1 MSQKAKNKV
10 SKVIF
15 QILAVLPFIIVS
27 AIRYDVGTDY
37 FVRYVPNYMEFVNNR
52 PVPSLEPLF
61 VIIIKLCIFVT
72 SNPTIL
78 FVITS
83 IIINALVFYTIFKY
97 SKKPV
102 LSVIIYFL
110 GSFYFASMNIVRQ
123 YLAMMVLLA
132 SYRILLSNKNKYLY
146 LLMIFISTL
155 FHTMSIVFV
164 ITLFLDKKPIKLKL
178 LFVMLIVFAIVGTS
192 LGDIVS
198 YIINNTGLQNNVNIY
213 KYVKYFVKDGQI
225 YLSTI
230 VSEIFIYIFIYES
243 YITLKNK
250 GETIEKEAIFFLN
263 MQSMVL
269 VTIVLSIYY
278 SLFFRITIL
287 FSMFQIISIPYFWS
301 KLSAKESKRLT
312 VQTKSTVLMLAIV
325 GLLFVRMVYSN
336 IFVGNEEVLPYKTVF
351 EVEDVTVDG
360 GEQ

>member
-1 MSQKAKNKV
+1 MIVYISMFIISIFLTIMSQKSKNRI
-10 SKVIF
+10 SKIIF

-37 FVRYVPNYMEFVNNR
+37 FVRYVPNYIEFVNNR

-61 VIIIKLCIFVT
+61 VIIIKICIFFT

-83 IIINALVFYTIFKY
+83 IIVNTLVFYTIFKY

-123 YLAMMVLLA
+123 YLAMVVLLA
-132 SYRILLSNKNKYLY
+132 SYRILLSNKSKYFY
-146 LLMIFISTL
+146 LLMILISTL
-155 FHTMSIVFV
+155 FHTMSIVFI

-178 LFVMLIVFAIVGTS
+178 LFIILIISAILGTF
-192 LGDIVS
+192 LGDFVS

-230 VSEIFIYIFIYES
+230 ISEIFIYIFIYES
-243 YITLKNK
+243 YITLKNR
-250 GETIEKEAIFFLN
+250 GETIEKEAVFFLN
-263 MQSMVL
+263 MQSVVL

-278 SLFFRITIL
+278 FY
-287 FSMFQIISIPYFWS
+287 SIF
-301 KLSAKESKRLT
+301 LE
-312 VQTKSTVLMLAIV
+312 
-325 GLLFVRMVYSN
+325 
-336 IFVGNEEVLPYKTVF
+336 
-351 EVEDVTVDG
+351 
-360 GEQ
+360 